1 MSKHFSAKETFAI
14 YGESKTMVT
23 VVMDNLSTEEK
34 TFPTMRDGVDYLK
47 ALTPIPLK
55 ILLHIQAYGHE
66 ISFQREDI
74 AKLIQELGDDR
85 GAVG

>member
-14 YGESKTMVT
+14 YGDSETMVT
-23 VVMDNLSTEEK
+23 VVLDNLSTEEK
-34 TFPTMRDGVDYLK
+34 TFPTMGDAVDYLK

-55 ILLHIQAYGHE
+55 IFLHIQAYGHD
-66 ISFQREDI
+66 ISFERDDI

-85 GAVG
+85 GAAG

>member
-14 YGESKTMVT
+14 YGDSETMVA
-23 VVMDNLSTEEK
+23 VVLDNLSTEEK
-34 TFPTMRDGVDYLK
+34 TFPTMRDAVDYLK
-47 ALTPIPLK
+47 ALTPIPLE
-55 ILLHIQAYGHE
+55 ILLHIQAYGHD